1 MNEVTQQQGSR
12 DLVIRADQSDWTT
25 EQATALFD
33 MFGIGDAPLPVIH
46 GYFHVCKT
54 TGLDPFRRQI
64 HLIERAGKWTPQTSI
79 DGFRIIRDR
88 SGVYD
93 GDETFWAGP
102 DGVWQEAW
110 LDPDNP
116 PVAAKFVLYVKGR
129 SKPVTAVALWR
140 EYVQT
145 KRDGSTTSMW
155 ARMSAHML
163 AKVAEALAIRKAFP
177 DDTGGL
183 YTDDEMA
190 QASNEPQLEPGETMA
205 SRRRDRSPG
214 IMDLDEPPVQKSG
227 AHYATQDVGGGFMD
241 APAAASA
248 EDPNVVDAEIVEE
261 PVSQPEAHA
270 AAAPAPEPARE
281 APQPAEAAPTP
292 ENAVPA
298 EEQGAPMNMNPEPD
312 PGPQHKWIWSGK
324 LVEVLEQPGFDL
336 YKLRVVYDEA
346 AAAGALGDPVP
357 WAGRSFEETVQ
368 AIRANLE
375 AGNDPVAG
383 IQ

>member
-1 MNEVTQQQGSR
+1 MTMNEIVHAGGGASA
-12 DLVIRADQSDWTT
+12 LAIRSNQADWTN
-25 EQATALFD
+25 EQATALLE
-33 MFGIGDAPLPVIH
+33 MFNLGGAPHSVIRS
-46 GYFHVCKT
+46 YFHVCQT
-54 TGLDPFRRQI
+54 TGLDPFKRQI
-64 HLIERAGKWTPQTSI
+64 HLIERQGKFTPQTSI

-88 SGVYD
+88 SGAYD
-93 GDETFWAGP
+93 GDETFWAGH
-102 DGVWQEAW
+102 DGEWREAW
-110 LDPDNP
+110 LDPENP

-145 KRDGSTTSMW
+145 KRDGTVTSMW

-190 QASNEPQLEPGETMA
+190 QATNEALEPGETMA

-214 IMDLDEPPVQKSG
+214 IMDLDVPPTSDA
-227 AHYATQDVGGGFMD
+227 AHAPSQNVGGGFMD
-241 APAAASA
+241 APA
-248 EDPNVVDAEIVEE
+248 EDPNVVDAEVVEE
-261 PVSQPEAHA
+261 PVSSPETSVP
-270 AAAPAPEPARE
+270 AAPAPEPAPE
-281 APQPAEAAPTP
+281 APPVAEPVPTP
-292 ENAVPA
+292 ETAVPEA
-298 EEQGAPMNMNPEPD
+298 GEPMDMAPEGNPEPD
-312 PGPQHKWIWSGK
+312 FKYLWSAK
-324 LVEVLEQPGFDL
+324 LVEALEADGFDL
-336 YKLRVVYDEA
+336 YRLRVVYDEA

-357 WAGRSFEETVQ
+357 WAGRSFEDTVQ